1 MDSLVL
7 VVSEKMARLEGL
19 SLPGKRGYPE
29 RVNEDNQEA

>member
-7 VVSEKMARLEGL
+7 VVLENMARLEGL

-29 RVNEDNQEA
+29 RENEDNQEA